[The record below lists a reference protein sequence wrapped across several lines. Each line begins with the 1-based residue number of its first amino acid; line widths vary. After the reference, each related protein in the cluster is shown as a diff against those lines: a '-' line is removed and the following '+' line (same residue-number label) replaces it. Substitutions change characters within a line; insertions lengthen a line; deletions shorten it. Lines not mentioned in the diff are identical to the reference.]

1 MEFAYL
7 CVCVF
12 LNLMDCGLDL
22 VNHEFFHISLAMNPL
37 LLKKKEGGIISV
49 VKF

>member
-12 LNLMDCGLDL
+12 LNLVDCVLDL
-22 VNHEFFHISLAMNPL
+22 VNHEFLYISFTMNPL
-37 LLKKKEGGIISV
+37 LLKKKAE
-49 VKF
+49 